1 MSGPC
6 TGLTVLDFSLG
17 MPGALCALVMADY
30 GAEVIKVEPPGG
42 DPFRFHPA
50 WISWNRGKK
59 GVVLD
64 LETEEGRE
72 HAIQLAGEA
81 DVLVE
86 SFRPGDMAGWGLAY
100 DDLSKLYPRL
110 VYSSITGFGQKG
122 PLRRVKG
129 YEGVVA
135 AKAGRMLNMQGQ
147 PNREGPVYSAV
158 YTGSWHAS
166 QAAAR
171 GIVAA
176 LRVREQRGRGQWV
189 QTSIVQNLA
198 SPHDNNIGDGGLVN
212 LQLRRRD
219 PERFPGRPPGR
230 GLSSIGYVP
239 VRTKDGAWLQ
249 HANQRVPHI
258 RGHIKAIGLE
268 RLLED
273 ERFERVPAVSPENR
287 EVLRREILKKQA
299 EKTSDEWMEIYI
311 QDGNIAA
318 EPYLDSVEAM
328 DHPAVVDNSLVV
340 TIDDPR
346 VGPLRTLAPIAEL
359 TETPGEPS
367 GPAPDVGQHN
377 DEVLGPLRERSEADP
392 LSPSPQPSPIKGEGV
407 MERSSPQPSPI
418 EGEGVTGRSQSNGS
432 SAPAHPLSGVTVL
445 DLATIQAGPY
455 GAALLADMGARVI
468 KVDATD
474 RRLDEG
480 RRSTEQTVADPRT
493 YAGKECIQID
503 LQTSE
508 GKEIIGKLIAKADV
522 LSHNFRLGVPERLGV
537 DWETCRKINPRIIHV
552 WMAAYGERGEHAR
565 RPGAHPIP
573 GAIMG
578 GAMRQMGRGMPPPPT
593 QAMDIEETVE
603 ATRWIMKSNWG
614 PDQNTSPAIAT
625 GIVLALLARDKTG
638 KGQPVHLNMLNANAW
653 TNADEYFDYA
663 GRPPIAMPDEDVHGL
678 HALYRLYRCREG
690 WVFLACLFQ
699 DEWEA
704 FCHAVRRED
713 LLADSRF
720 HTAGARQVNDEALVA
735 EISAIFA
742 GRTADEWEDLLTRA
756 DIGCVRA
763 DEAVE
768 GDFYAD
774 HPHAR
779 ANDLSVEVEHP
790 YIGKYR
796 RYGGLVE
803 LSMTPGIY
811 RTSTQIGQHTRPLLR
826 ELGYSE
832 QEIEGLGAKGVVQW
846 ADPSVGGER

>member
-6 TGLTVLDFSLG
+6 TGLTILDFSLG
-17 MPGALCALVMADY
+17 MPGALCALAMADY
-30 GAEVIKVEPPGG
+30 GAEVVKVEPPGG

-59 GVVLD
+59 GIALD
-64 LETEEGRE
+64 LETEEGRD
-72 HAIQLAGEA
+72 HAIRLAGEA
-81 DVLVE
+81 DALIE
-86 SFRPGDMAGWGLAY
+86 SFRPGDMANWGLAY
-100 DDLSKLYPRL
+100 EDLSKLYPRL
-110 VYSSITGFGQKG
+110 VYCSITGFGQKG

-129 YEGVVA
+129 YEGLVA
-135 AKAGRMLNMQGQ
+135 AKAGRMLNLQGQ

-166 QAAAR
+166 QAALR
-171 GIVAA
+171 GIIGAI
-176 LRVREQRGRGQWV
+176 RVRDQCGRGQWV
-189 QTSIVQNLA
+189 QTSIVQALA
-198 SPHDNNIGDGGLVN
+198 SPHDNNVGDGGLVN

-219 PERFPGRPPGR
+219 PERFPGRPGGNR
-230 GLSSIGYVP
+230 GLSSIGYIP

-249 HANQRVPHI
+249 HANQRIPHI
-258 RGHIKAIGLE
+258 RGHIKAVGLE
-268 RLLED
+268 RLLDD
-273 ERFERVPAVSPENR
+273 ERFSRVPAVSLENR
-287 EVLRREILKKQA
+287 EILRREILKTQA
-299 EKTSDEWMEIYI
+299 EKTSDEWMKIYI

-318 EPYLDSVEAM
+318 EPYLDSVQAM
-328 DHPAVVDNSLVV
+328 DHPAVVDNGAVA

-346 VGPLRTLAPIAEL
+346 VGRTRTLAPL
-359 TETPGEPS
+359 VDFKDTPGQPS

-377 DEVLGPLRERSEADP
+377 AEVLGRPARQSATASVGTSDTNPAD
-392 LSPSPQPSPIKGEGV
+392 
-407 MERSSPQPSPI
+407 
-418 EGEGVTGRSQSNGS
+418 
-432 SAPAHPLSGVTVL
+432 APAHPFSGVTIL

-455 GAALLADMGARVI
+455 GAALLADLGARVI

-480 RRSTEQTVADPRT
+480 RRSTEQIVADPRT

-503 LQTSE
+503 LQTPE

-522 LSHNFRLGVPERLGV
+522 LSHNFRLGVPERLGI
-537 DWETCRKINPRIIHV
+537 DWETCRKINPRMIHV
-552 WMAAYGERGEHAR
+552 WMAAYGEHGEHSR

-578 GAMRQMGRGMPPPPT
+578 GAMRQMGRGMPPHPT
-593 QAMDIEETVE
+593 RAMDMEETVE

-614 PDQNTSPAIAT
+614 PDQNTSPAVASAIA
-625 GIVLALLARDKTG
+625 LALRARDISG

-653 TNADEYFDYA
+653 TNADEYFDYK
-663 GRPPIAMPDEDVHGL
+663 GRPPIAMPDEGVHGL
-678 HALYRLYRCREG
+678 HALYRLYRCKEG

-704 FCHAVRRED
+704 FCRATRRED
-713 LLADSRF
+713 LLDDSRF
-720 HTAGARQVNDEALVA
+720 STPETRQVNDDALVA

-742 GRTADEWEDLLTRA
+742 GRAADEWEDLLTKA
-756 DIGCVRA
+756 DVGCVRA

-796 RYGGLVE
+796 RYGALVE

-811 RTSTQIGQHTRPLLR
+811 RTSTQIGQHTKPLLR
-826 ELGYSE
+826 ELGYGDR
-832 QEIEGLGAKGVVQW
+832 EIERLGAKGVVQW
-846 ADPSVGGER
+846 ADPSAGGEL